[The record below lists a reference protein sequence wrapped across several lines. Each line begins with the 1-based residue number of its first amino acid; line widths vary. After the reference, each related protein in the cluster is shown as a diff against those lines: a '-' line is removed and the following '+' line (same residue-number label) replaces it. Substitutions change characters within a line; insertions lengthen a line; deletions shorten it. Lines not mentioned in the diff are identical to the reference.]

1 MDLVCQVPRLP
12 VSGETILGTDFMTVP
27 GGKGANQAV
36 AVARL
41 GAPSRLVGRIGQ
53 DGFGEE
59 LVTSLQAAGVH
70 AQGILADA
78 AAKTGIAAIALDAQG
93 HNHIIVIPGANGQI
107 NTSDVERL
115 AQPFCSGEWLLMQ
128 LEIPLQ
134 AVVEA
139 ARSARAGQVRVMLD
153 PAPAQPLPDALYPL
167 IDVLTPNQG
176 EAAQLVGFE
185 VNTVSHAAAAA
196 RELRQRG
203 VDTVIIT
210 LGDQGVWVDSPDGE
224 FHQAAFAVEVIDTVA
239 AGDAFNGSLA
249 VALSEHQPLHEAV
262 AFAAAT
268 AALCVSKSGAQA
280 AMPERSQVHALLDA
294 SPTSKLPPR

>member
-12 VSGETILGTDFMTVP
+12 MPGETVLGTDFMTAP

-59 LVTSLQAAGVH
+59 LVTSLKAAGVD
-70 AQGILADA
+70 AQSVVTDL
-78 AAKTGIAAIALDAQG
+78 AAKTGVAAIALDVQG
-93 HNHIIVIPGANGQI
+93 HNHIMVIPGANGQI
-107 NTSDVERL
+107 DDSDVERL
-115 AQPFCSGEWLLMQ
+115 AQSFRPGDWLLMQ

-134 AVVEA
+134 AVVKAATA
-139 ARSARAGQVRVMLD
+139 ARVGHVRVMLD
-153 PAPAQPLPDALYPL
+153 PAPAQPLPDDLYPL
-167 IDVLTPNQG
+167 IDVLTPNQS
-176 EAAQLVGFE
+176 EAAQLVGFA
-185 VNTVSHAAAAA
+185 VNTVSHAAGAA

-203 VDTVIIT
+203 VNTVIIT

-249 VALSEHQPLHEAV
+249 VALSEHRPFHEAV

-268 AALCVSKSGAQA
+268 AALCVGKSGAQA
-280 AMPERSQVHALLDA
+280 AMPERPQVQALLNA
-294 SPTSKLPPR
+294 SPANRLPLR